1 MAMNWPE
8 LSCYSTASEAHEVC
22 PKGWKVL
29 QISSLFEQ
37 LKIGKRFDKKTATSS
52 SGIPVIDQSSE
63 GCIGYHREAP
73 GIDASHDRPVVTFA
87 NHTCEMRLMRE
98 PFSVIQNVFPLAPT
112 SECASP
118 LALYYL
124 TKGRVKLEEYKGHF
138 PVFRESYICVP
149 TVLEQREIASIL
161 GALDDKIELNR
172 RMAATLEE
180 MARALYRSWFVDF
193 DPVKAKVEGMAPTF
207 MDEATAA
214 LFPDRFGD
222 DGLPEGWRRH
232 LTSEIVSL
240 TKGRSYKS
248 KELQPSSTALISLK
262 SFQRGGGYR
271 PDGLKSYTGVYKPA
285 QVVQPGEIVISLTD
299 VTQAAELI
307 GRATFA
313 RSSRDFEILVASL
326 DVGILRAL
334 DEKRTPREF
343 LHQAFNSEEF
353 LTHALAHTS
362 GTTVLH
368 LAKEAIPS
376 FLMLVPDQPVI
387 EAFESLVAPMRAD
400 VFRLEH
406 ESQALVQL
414 RDTLLPKLM
423 SGELRVGEAR
433 DRIEEV
439 A

>member
-1 MAMNWPE
+1 MAMNWPK
-8 LSCYSTASEAHEVC
+8 LSCYSTASEAHEAC
-22 PKGWKVL
+22 PEGWKVL

-37 LKIGKRFDKKTATSS
+37 LRIGKRFDKKTATSS

-98 PFSVIQNVFPLAPT
+98 QFSVIQNVFPLAPT

-138 PVFRESYICVP
+138 PAFRESYICVP

-193 DPVKAKVEGMAPTF
+193 DPVKAKAEGLAPAF

-214 LFPDRFGD
+214 LFPDRLGD
-222 DGLPEGWRRH
+222 DGLPEGWRRGH
-232 LTSEIVSL
+232 LSDV
-240 TKGRSYKS
+240 
-248 KELQPSSTALISLK
+248 ALNP
-262 SFQRGGGYR
+262 R
-271 PDGLKSYTGVYKPA
+271 TGVKPEQIDPSTPYIGLEHMPRRSIRLGDWGA
-285 QVVQPGEIVISLTD
+285 AENVGSQKSAMRRDDFLFGKLRPYFHKVGISPVDGICSTDIIVVRPKAPEWASFVLSVISSDAFVEHTNAGSSGTRMPRTNWKDMGRYD
-299 VTQAAELI
+299 VVLPPVAVAAAFEAAL
-307 GRATFA
+307 
-313 RSSRDFEILVASL
+313 SSMRDRIVAS
-326 DVGILRAL
+326 VHEA
-334 DEKRTPREF
+334 RT
-343 LHQAFNSEEF
+343 
-353 LTHALAHTS
+353 LA
-362 GTTVLH
+362 
-368 LAKEAIPS
+368 A
-376 FLMLVPDQPVI
+376 
-387 EAFESLVAPMRAD
+387 
-400 VFRLEH
+400 
-406 ESQALVQL
+406 L

-433 DRIEEV
+433 EQVEEV